1 MLLFLFGFLQKAFSL
16 QIPSAFFY
24 SSTRMILAAFTSLF
38 FILFLG
44 PWFIRKL
51 SSLKASNS
59 IRVEDCPPLAELHKK
74 KKDTPTMGGILILSS
89 MLVSLFLWMDLHA
102 IFTWI
107 LFLTTIWI
115 GGIGAYDDYLKLKY
129 KNSKGLRARKKMLL
143 QGVFALLLALYLLV
157 PSISQSLSRGNW
169 LAAPIAKQQIFVEGK
184 EEIQT
189 LSLSDYSC
197 RYYMPFCKDPVFIL
211 KGGAILLGFLL
222 TWFVVTGSSN
232 AVNLTDGLDGLASGC
247 LIMVAAV
254 MAIVAFFS
262 NNIELSSYL
271 NILYIEGSGEIAI
284 YLFALVGACL
294 GFLWFNG
301 SPAEIFMGDTGS
313 LTLGAILG
321 VSSILLRRE
330 FLFALTGGIF
340 IAETLSVILQV
351 GRYKMCRKR
360 VFLCAP
366 LHHHFEYK
374 GWPETKVVLRFWI
387 ISLLLCLL
395 GVVSLKLQ

>member
-271 NILYIEGSGEIAI
+271 NILYVEGSGEIAI